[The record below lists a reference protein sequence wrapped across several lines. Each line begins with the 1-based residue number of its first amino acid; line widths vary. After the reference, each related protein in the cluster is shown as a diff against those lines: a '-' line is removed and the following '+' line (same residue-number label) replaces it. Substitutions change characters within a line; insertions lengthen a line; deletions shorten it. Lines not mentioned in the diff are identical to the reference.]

1 MNKTEN
7 LSERPSALELPS
19 PRISEIVLRTTNFER
34 MKDWYQAVLSAK
46 PSFEYELPEERP
58 LSKTTKVEN
67 FKRLCFLRVFSEF
80 PYTQVLALFDVPG
93 LAVSEKHSGLHHMQ
107 FREASLE
114 RLVTRY
120 EVLLAAGI
128 KPYQSF
134 NHGPSTSFY
143 YEDPDGNLAELSG
156 PNYESEAEYLNFFK
170 TPAFAKNPAGLE
182 IDADDFVRRYR
193 AGEDRRQLVLL
204 AE

>member
-1 MNKTEN
+1 MSKTEN
-7 LSERPSALELPS
+7 LSERPSTLELPS

-34 MKDWYQAVLSAK
+34 MKEWYQAVLSAK

-58 LSKTTKVEN
+58 QSKTTKVEN

-120 EVLLAAGI
+120 EVLFATGI

-170 TPAFAKNPAGLE
+170 TPAFARNPAGLE
-182 IDADDFVRRYR
+182 IDAHDFARRYR
-193 AGEDRRQLVLL
+193 AGEDQRALVLL